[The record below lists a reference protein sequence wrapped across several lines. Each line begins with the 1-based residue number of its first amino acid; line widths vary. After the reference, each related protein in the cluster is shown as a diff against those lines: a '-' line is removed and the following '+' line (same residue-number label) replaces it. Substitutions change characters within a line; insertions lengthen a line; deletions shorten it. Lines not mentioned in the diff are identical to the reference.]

1 MHSWASEALPFCY
14 CYPRS
19 IEEQCDAIQTSDVEC
34 GSNSS
39 ASLKYCRLSCE
50 HLLTFN
56 VLLGLYGV
64 EFIAADLYCYSVH
77 LS

>member
-1 MHSWASEALPFCY
+1 MHSWVNEASPFCY
-14 CYPRS
+14 CYLRS

-34 GSNSS
+34 GSNLS

-56 VLLGLYGV
+56 VLLG
-64 EFIAADLYCYSVH
+64 
-77 LS
+77 